1 MLPHKRSFLCGY
13 IHKNPDMLTS
23 DFNNNHPSLL
33 FEEIPK
39 KSMGD
44 FNINLISTLILT
56 YISFSLFSYY
66 I

>member
-33 FEEIPK
+33 FEEISR
-39 KSMGD
+39 KSME
-44 FNINLISTLILT
+44 ISTLT
-56 YISFSLFSYY
+56 
-66 I
+66 